1 MDGDSQHIADAD
13 GVSVQLHGPVGGTT
27 DQESREWGS
36 WLDVRPLRQSVADRG
51 GVSQWLSTSYMPD
64 RALSTLMQ
72 RSSY

>member
-1 MDGDSQHIADAD
+1 MDGDSQHIANAD

-51 GVSQWLSTSYMPD
+51 GVSQ
-64 RALSTLMQ
+64 
-72 RSSY
+72 